1 MKNER
6 KNRASIDALQL
17 IIMHESERPDYR
29 DIDADLI
36 KRCVDMIIK
45 LEGVEPDPE
54 AAERGLQKLLELM
67 QNREMPQDAI

>member
-1 MKNER
+1 
-6 KNRASIDALQL
+6 
-17 IIMHESERPDYR
+17 MHESERPDYR